1 MKNQEII
8 SLLRDF
14 ISIQPVSADSK
25 RHGEILKAVDFLK
38 SKLKELGFDAMVIKK
53 DESPPLILGTYHI
66 NTDRYQYGKRKT
78 IGIYGHYDVQPEDPV
93 AEWKTPP
100 FKLVVKNGKMYG
112 RGVADNKGHVIQ
124 NLVSIKHLIEKNKLT
139 NNIVFILEGEEE
151 IGSFNFEHL
160 AEEARDVLVKV
171 DVFYVTDVGM
181 YRKNIPQIFYGL
193 RGLVYFELM
202 IETGIKDLHSGLWGN
217 LVLNPAQIASFL
229 FSRMKD
235 EKNGK
240 VLIPG
245 FYDKVRTISA
255 DERKLL
261 KAVARTKKGQTKESE
276 TYKLVSLD
284 KKQPYLSAKIYP
296 SLDINGFV
304 SGYSGEGVKTV
315 IPRKVVVKFSLRLVK
330 NQNPQ
335 EIENLVKEFIEKSLP
350 DGVRYDLKTLS
361 KDYPFYTDLN
371 NPYVKKTAESLE
383 KVFSNQTL
391 FNRSGGSIAA
401 AATLQKLYRKPII
414 LTGFTLPDDNIH
426 SPNEN
431 FNEEMFFKG
440 IEALKKIYS
449 QVI

>member
-14 ISIQPVSADSK
+14 ISIQSVSADSK
-25 RHGEILKAVDFLK
+25 RYGEILKAVDFLK

-284 KKQPYLSAKIYP
+284 KKQPYL
-296 SLDINGFV
+296 
-304 SGYSGEGVKTV
+304 
-315 IPRKVVVKFSLRLVK
+315 
-330 NQNPQ
+330 
-335 EIENLVKEFIEKSLP
+335 
-350 DGVRYDLKTLS
+350 
-361 KDYPFYTDLN
+361 
-371 NPYVKKTAESLE
+371 
-383 KVFSNQTL
+383 
-391 FNRSGGSIAA
+391 
-401 AATLQKLYRKPII
+401 
-414 LTGFTLPDDNIH
+414 
-426 SPNEN
+426 
-431 FNEEMFFKG
+431 
-440 IEALKKIYS
+440 
-449 QVI
+449 